1 MKSLG
6 CAVLLTAMLLHGCA
20 GEASTT
26 RQLSSGWQL
35 YSNYKYGYEIAY
47 PEGYGLWETGVEGN
61 RDGATLRIG
70 WLEYEALTPMLDV
83 RVEPRTAA
91 NEFAVLGMQAQDL
104 SLSVEDIVLNG
115 QPARQAVYRWRESG
129 KLALVEINSQG
140 VLFRFQAS
148 PATGEF
154 EGTEW
159 QQIISTFRFT
169 R

>member
-1 MKSLG
+1 MKALG
-6 CAVLLTAMLLHGCA
+6 CAVLLLSTLAYGCA
-20 GEASTT
+20 GKASTT

-35 YSNYKYGYEIAY
+35 YSNHKYGYEIAY
-47 PEGYGLWETGVEGN
+47 PEGYGLWETGEEGN
-61 RDGATLRIG
+61 RDGATIRIG
-70 WLEYEALTPMLDV
+70 WLEYEALTPMLDIQ
-83 RVEPRTAA
+83 VEPRTAA
-91 NEFAVLGMQAQDL
+91 NEFPVLGMQPQDL
-104 SLSVEDIVLNG
+104 SVSVEDIALNG
-115 QPARQAVYRWRESG
+115 QPARQAVYRWLEGG